1 MTEFKDTLAR
11 IPRDMA
17 WPLPDPHNAK
27 GKPRLTGIEIEFA
40 GLTESD
46 AARLVQREWGG
57 RLDPATAHD
66 ITIRDSTLGD
76 VRIELDIV
84 LRDHAGHAIAD
95 KLLDWSRAVVP
106 VEIIT
111 APLAHADLDRVE
123 TLITALVNAGAAGS
137 QDGVLY
143 GFGLHLNPEITGTD
157 ASDILPTL
165 RAYALME
172 DWLRAIDPPDPSRR
186 LLPFVDP
193 WPQALVDALATDAAA
208 ELDALARTYAR
219 LSPTR
224 NHGLDL
230 LPLLE
235 HLCPDTLR
243 AAMPEGRLK
252 GGRPTYHY
260 RLPESRLGAPGWSL
274 RYEWNRWVLVERVAA
289 DPALLTRLAARWTQ
303 HRRQLTSSRQDWA
316 AQVDALLATA
326 AIWA

>member
-1 MTEFKDTLAR
+1 MAEFKDTLAR

-17 WPLPDPHNAK
+17 WPLPVPHTTK

-57 RLDPATAHD
+57 RIDPATPHD
-66 ITIRDSTLGD
+66 IAIRDGTLGD
-76 VRIELDIV
+76 VRIELDV
-84 LRDHAGHAIAD
+84 ALRDHAGHAIAD

-106 VEIIT
+106 VEIVT

-123 TLITALVNAGAAGS
+123 ALITALVKAGAEGS

-143 GFGLHLNPEITGTD
+143 GFGLHLNPEITGPG
-157 ASDILPTL
+157 AGDILPTL
-165 RAYALME
+165 RAYALIE
-172 DWLRAIDPPDPSRR
+172 DWLRAIDPPDLSRR

-193 WPQALVDALATDAAA
+193 WPPELVDALATNAAA
-208 ELDALARTYAR
+208 MLDDLTRTYAR

-260 RLPESRLGAPGWSL
+260 RLPESRLAAPGWSL
-274 RYEWNRWVLVERVAA
+274 AYEWNRWVLVERVAS
-289 DPALLTRLAARWTQ
+289 DEALLAQLAALWAD
-303 HRRQLTSSRQDWA
+303 HRAGPPSSRQDWA
-316 AQVDALLATA
+316 ETVNPILAKA
-326 AIWA
+326 PLWS